1 MKRLI
6 LASKSPRRKRLLE
19 LFGIPFDVVPSGADE
34 SISSPLRAPDLV
46 RELSRRKA
54 RAVAKR
60 ETGLIIGADTIVVKD
75 GMVLGQPDGSDE
87 AREMLGLLSGT
98 SHDVYTGVTLVDNR
112 NGSTRREL
120 SFEEKTRVWFAQLL
134 EEEIEQY
141 ILRGNPFDKAGGYG
155 IQDDLG
161 ALFVSRIDGD
171 YYNVVGFPVH
181 LFYQNIKTFAPD
193 ILNLRTQ
200 THDTDL

>member
-34 SISSPLRAPDLV
+34 SISSPCQPPNLV

-75 GMVLGQPDGSDE
+75 EMVLGQPDGPDE

-98 SHDVYTGVTLVDNR
+98 SHDVYTGVTLIDNR
-112 NGSTRREL
+112 NENNRREL
-120 SFEEKTRVWFAQLL
+120 SFQEKTRVWFAALL

-200 THDTDL
+200 TYDTDL

>member
-1 MKRLI
+1 

-34 SISSPLRAPDLV
+34 SISSPLQAPDLV

-54 RAVAKR
+54 RAVANL
-60 ETGLIIGADTIVVKD
+60 ETGLIIGADTIVVKN
-75 GMVLGQPDGSDE
+75 GTVLGQPDDPGE
-87 AREMLGLLSGT
+87 ARKMLGLLSGT
-98 SHDVYTGVTLVDNR
+98 SHDVYTGVTLIDNR
-112 NGSTRREL
+112 NGSKHREL
-120 SFEEKTRVWFAQLL
+120 SFQEKTRVWFARLL

-200 THDTDL
+200 IHDTDL